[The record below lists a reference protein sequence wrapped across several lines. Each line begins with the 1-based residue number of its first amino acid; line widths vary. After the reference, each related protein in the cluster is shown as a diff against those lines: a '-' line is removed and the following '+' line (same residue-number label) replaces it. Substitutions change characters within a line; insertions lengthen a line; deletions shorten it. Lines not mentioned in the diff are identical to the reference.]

1 MGVEVGKT
9 YERRHGCKYCLKYFE
24 GKQSLDR
31 HIMNIHKNKEKL
43 TCSQCGI
50 KFLSKDGLKS
60 HLKTHEENYSNEYK
74 CLKCDKIYK
83 HESDLFRHC
92 RTTGHTVPSNDKT
105 QPDKRFSKCEIC
117 QKWIMSKEHHFE
129 KYHSEKAKSFSCKYE
144 NCGFITLRRDTLY
157 KHERVQHDEHYRDF
171 PAIHDTFKSKD
182 KLQCFDCGKKFT
194 TITETEEHIALEGCN
209 NNICPQ
215 CDKNFTVRYNLLQ
228 HIREVHDQNDTF
240 VCSHCNKSF
249 KQKRSR
255 DRHYRTCKEKAKNQI
270 K

>member
-105 QPDKRFSKCEIC
+105 QPDKRFRKCEIC
-117 QKWIMSKEHHFE
+117 QK
-129 KYHSEKAKSFSCKYE
+129 
-144 NCGFITLRRDTLY
+144 
-157 KHERVQHDEHYRDF
+157 
-171 PAIHDTFKSKD
+171 
-182 KLQCFDCGKKFT
+182 
-194 TITETEEHIALEGCN
+194 
-209 NNICPQ
+209 
-215 CDKNFTVRYNLLQ
+215 
-228 HIREVHDQNDTF
+228 
-240 VCSHCNKSF
+240 
-249 KQKRSR
+249 
-255 DRHYRTCKEKAKNQI
+255 
-270 K
+270 